1 MLLTN
6 AWDHSERR
14 AAFSKFNLEEEE
26 FHERHE
32 LVISS
37 FERGKIGL
45 DEYLNRTVFYQPR
58 SFSREEFK
66 DFMFSLSQPFAE
78 SLEFARS
85 LAKSGN
91 YLMSTLNNES
101 LELNLFRIGKFRLK
115 EIFTLFISSCFV
127 GLRKPE
133 EGIYRLALELTQ
145 RPSEECVFIDD
156 RALNLE
162 CAAALGMHTIRMQG
176 VPQLRQELQSLGV
189 SAT

>member
-6 AWDHSERR
+6 AWDHTERR